1 LHEALH
7 IVVLFCVCVFQVERH
22 AYLQQPK
29 LTRYCTSEGIPVV
42 GFSPLGSSSY
52 VEIGMATASDSPLT
66 ESAVEAIAEAH
77 GKTPAQVLLRWG
89 IQSSPSSG
97 GGDQFAVIPKSS
109 NPKRLAEN
117 IGLFDFK
124 LSEDEM
130 AALSAL
136 DKNTRFNDPGEFT
149 QGMNSF
155 CPIFD

>member
-1 LHEALH
+1 LRQ
-7 IVVLFCVCVFQVERH
+7 IERH
-22 AYLQQPK
+22 VYLQQPK
-29 LTRYCTSEGIPVV
+29 LIRYCASEGIPVV

-66 ESAVEAIAEAH
+66 EAAVEAIAQAH
-77 GKTPAQVLLRWG
+77 GKTPGQILLRWG
-89 IQSSPSSG
+89 VQSSPFSG
-97 GGDQFAVIPKSS
+97 VGQFAVIPKSS
-109 NPKRLAEN
+109 NPKHLADN
-117 IGLFDFK
+117 IGLFDFE

-130 AALSAL
+130 AVLSAL